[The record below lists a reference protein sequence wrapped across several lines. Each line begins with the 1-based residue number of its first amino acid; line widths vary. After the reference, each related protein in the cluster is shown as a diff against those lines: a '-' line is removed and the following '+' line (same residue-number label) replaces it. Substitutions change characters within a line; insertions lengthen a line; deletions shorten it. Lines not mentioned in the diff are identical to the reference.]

1 MKAKLIF
8 IEKKQNNLFFWKT
21 QNPNTKSKKL
31 SFFISTNIQFTIMEQ
46 FLQFKA
52 CKSGEIDTIGIE
64 VAQQIK
70 LSGCPTK
77 GYFTT
82 KNAILAVLAVNSNFL
97 SNKENN
103 ILC

>member
-1 MKAKLIF
+1 M
-8 IEKKQNNLFFWKT
+8 
-21 QNPNTKSKKL
+21 
-31 SFFISTNIQFTIMEQ
+31 SFSSSTNIQYTIWEQ

-52 CKSGEIDTIGIE
+52 CKSVQIEAISIE

-82 KNAILAVLAVNSNFL
+82 KSAKNAFL
-97 SNKENN
+97 VVKWPCVGQPDNV
-103 ILC
+103 IC